1 MDMASNTN
9 QPSSREVDDAES
21 SPTPRVPTSTNRR
34 NLYLALHDFVG
45 QSQNELSV
53 RNGDVLDVIE
63 GMNNG
68 NLRSLYS
75 SSNVYC
81 SNSILLTLESGW
93 WYCQK
98 KDGSAKGFTPSSYL
112 TKVMSQPS
120 YSQVASAAQGL
131 LIFIWGP
138 YCCPC

>member
-21 SPTPRVPTSTNRR
+21 RPTPRVPTSTNRR

-63 GMNNG
+63 GVNKG
-68 NLRSLYS
+68 NLRSRYS
-75 SSNVYC
+75 SSNV
-81 SNSILLTLESGW
+81 
-93 WYCQK
+93 
-98 KDGSAKGFTPSSYL
+98 
-112 TKVMSQPS
+112 
-120 YSQVASAAQGL
+120 
-131 LIFIWGP
+131 
-138 YCCPC
+138 